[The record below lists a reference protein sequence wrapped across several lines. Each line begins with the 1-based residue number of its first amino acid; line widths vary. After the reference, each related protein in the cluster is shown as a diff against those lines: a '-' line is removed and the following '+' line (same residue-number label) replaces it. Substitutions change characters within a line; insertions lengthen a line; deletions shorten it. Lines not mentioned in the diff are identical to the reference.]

1 MNMKY
6 EQASHLQYSVL
17 KLTGEVDLHNSPQV
31 RKQLLA
37 ILNAGHSVLVDFAA
51 LSYIDSSGIA
61 TLVEAFNLAKN
72 KALSLTIIEAKGAP
86 LQVLELT
93 NLNKVFP
100 MLASLDDVKE

>member
-1 MNMKY
+1 MVYQQTK
-6 EQASHLQYSVL
+6 HLHYQIL

-37 ILNAGHSVLVDFAA
+37 ILKNGSSVLVDFSS

-72 KALSLTIIEAKGAP
+72 SKLLLTIVGAVGAP

-93 NLNKVFP
+93 NLNKVFH
-100 MLASLDDVKE
+100 MVDSLDDIKG

>member
-1 MNMKY
+1 MKY
-6 EQASHLQYSVL
+6 EQASHLKYSVL
-17 KLTGEVDLHNSPQV
+17 KLSGEVDLHNSPQV

-37 ILNAGHSVLVDFAA
+37 IINGGHCVIVDFTL

-72 KALSLTIIEAKGAP
+72 KQLSLTIIAATGAP

-100 MLASLDDVKE
+100 MLASLDDIKE

>member
-1 MNMKY
+1 MVYQQTKY
-6 EQASHLQYSVL
+6 LHYQIL

-37 ILNAGHSVLVDFAA
+37 ILKNGSSVLVDFSS

-72 KALSLTIIEAKGAP
+72 SKLLLTIVGAVGAP

-93 NLNKVFP
+93 NLNKVFH
-100 MLASLDDVKE
+100 MVDSLDDIKG

>member
-1 MNMKY
+1 MVYQQTK
-6 EQASHLQYSVL
+6 HLHYQIL

-37 ILNAGHSVLVDFAA
+37 ILKNGSSVLVDFSS

-72 KALSLTIIEAKGAP
+72 SKLLLTIVGAVGAP

-93 NLNKVFP
+93 NLNKVFH
-100 MLASLDDVKE
+100 MVDSLYDIKG

>member
-1 MNMKY
+1 MVY
-6 EQASHLQYSVL
+6 QQTAHLHYQLL
-17 KLTGEVDLHNSPQV
+17 KLTGEIDLHNSPQV

-37 ILNAGHSVLVDFAA
+37 ILKQGNSVLVDFSE

-61 TLVEAFNLAKN
+61 TLVEAFNLAKTN
-72 KALSLTIIEAKGAP
+72 TLKLTIVGAVGAP

-100 MLASLDDVKE
+100 MVNALDDIKE

>member
-1 MNMKY
+1 MSY
-6 EQASHLQYSVL
+6 SQTTHLHYKVL
-17 KLTGEVDLHNSPQV
+17 ALTGEVDLHNSPQV

-37 ILNAGHSVLVDFAA
+37 ILKKGSSVLVNFSE

-61 TLVEAFNLAKN
+61 TLVEAFNYAKN
-72 KALSLTIIEAKGAP
+72 NALTLTIIAATGAP

-100 MLASLDDVKE
+100 MVDLLDDIRE